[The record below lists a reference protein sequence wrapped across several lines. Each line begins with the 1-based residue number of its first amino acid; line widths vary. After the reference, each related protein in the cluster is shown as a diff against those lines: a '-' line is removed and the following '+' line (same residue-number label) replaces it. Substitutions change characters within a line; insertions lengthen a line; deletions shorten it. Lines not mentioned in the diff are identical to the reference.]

1 VGLLSKM
8 VNYVWQR
15 DYQGLYDYDSKEVAR
30 EAYSLSSH
38 CLVLQGQRKTV
49 RELGEG
55 GAG

>member
-1 VGLLSKM
+1 M

-38 CLVLQGQRKTV
+38 SLVLQGQRKTV

-55 GAG
+55 QAS